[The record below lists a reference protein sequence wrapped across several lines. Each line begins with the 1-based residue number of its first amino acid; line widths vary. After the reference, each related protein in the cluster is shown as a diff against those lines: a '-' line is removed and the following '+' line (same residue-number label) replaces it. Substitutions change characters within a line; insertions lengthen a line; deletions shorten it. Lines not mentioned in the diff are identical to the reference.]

1 MDYQTWLKSQR
12 EAADLSSVSWLL
24 NPPLGDT
31 ASQSD
36 TFANVAFN
44 LPTPLGSYQT
54 PLPPRSHDSR
64 TTYEGIFPET
74 NSSANASSGTTF
86 LDHPPQDF
94 DRDHGD
100 NSESSGSSLRIGPE
114 VSYPIR
120 IQEGTAAS
128 HARLSASVPMRGSY
142 TPEDIL
148 HPGETVLCDDL
159 NFVTLHPDELGSDH
173 TCRVSFVYWVLRR
186 RLSLHGCESQ
196 CLKAR
201 QLWLQMIE
209 GDDDVD
215 EIWLWVD
222 GDEEWLRQNRDTCGR
237 WFWPKLEEEDL
248 VAAQSALRRRIER
261 TQLTPCPVP
270 KKTADLTLEDHARLR
285 EATPAQRF
293 AALYWLICTS
303 RCKEE
308 VDLQHGLS
316 SRSNFALPDLIDP
329 WFLAFGSL
337 ASFPKQPEAWN
348 DFLEKRKAM
357 GCKCLRWIFIFE
369 VETRDWARMMKWLRP
384 EWNLDTDIGCL
395 SPYYC
400 NACTCRPAEIYDR
413 LYGNDHSRDIPLLP
427 IQLAFSLDFVGTF
440 YELMVSDEAPI
451 PFFKAVATKSLS
463 PNAQREADRRFWPLC
478 TPGERDT
485 RYSPWVNAYPK
496 VMRQSLV
503 SQSCEVGPYSRLH
516 SLPPVEAESQG
527 EYLDELPVGFADD
540 APNLITLVGT
550 VIWISA
556 CRFLDGTEAWHS
568 VWEDFFKFKD
578 ILPLPEL
585 AGTQL
590 ELRNHLQRLWSE
602 GSSCFRHIDSFYEVD
617 EDDRDYVWT
626 IYAAIII
633 YVKSLNL
640 GPKFKGCPECHAV
653 YLTVV
658 TGSGSGTET
667 SLAQDSNDRQLPD
680 PTAPSTPPDPVS
692 SPFHRRSLSPPQADD
707 INGLYL
713 SPSLFDVALPL
724 DDRQHQFNARLREL
738 IARAATADL
747 YFPSDILHTVARSDT
762 RSTIPTSSSS
772 NIVEL
777 DTTEEQLTPA
787 NSTRPGDVT
796 TLRFNA
802 TPIGD
807 LKKRHKIA
815 KIKEILIDML
825 REIKFPL
832 HNRYLPW
839 STLEGDLQKHGYEIT
854 NWPSGVPRE
863 NDKGIHTLSAGH
875 VHKLY
880 LALTQARVEDRPRF
894 IRLVDQSTDQDQGM
908 TPVHNGPGSKRRL
921 DIAHNDG
928 KGKRTKF
935 KVTTAEYYASQSTDA

>member
-1 MDYQTWLKSQR
+1 M
-12 EAADLSSVSWLL
+12 
-24 NPPLGDT
+24 PPRLHD
-31 ASQSD
+31 SQS
-36 TFANVAFN
+36 
-44 LPTPLGSYQT
+44 
-54 PLPPRSHDSR
+54 
-64 TTYEGIFPET
+64 TYEGILPET
-74 NSSANASSGTTF
+74 NSSANASSGTTL

-100 NSESSGSSLRIGPE
+100 NSDSSGTSLRIGPE

-120 IQEGTAAS
+120 IQEGNPAS
-128 HARLSASVPMRGSY
+128 HARLSASVPMRGPY
-142 TPEDIL
+142 TPEDIP
-148 HPGETVLCDDL
+148 HSPGETVLCDDL
-159 NFVTLHPDELGSDH
+159 NFVTLHPDGLGNDH
-173 TCRVSFVYWVLRR
+173 VCRVSFVYWVLRG
-186 RLSLHGCESQ
+186 SLEWHGCES
-196 CLKAR
+196 CPKAR
-201 QLWLQMIE
+201 ELWLQMIE
-209 GDDDVD
+209 GNDDVD

-222 GDEEWLRQNRDTCGR
+222 GDEEWIRQNRDTSR
-237 WFWPKLEEEDL
+237 WHFWPKLEKDDW

-270 KKTADLTLEDHARLR
+270 KKTADLTLEDRARIR

-316 SRSNFALPDLIDP
+316 SRSNFALRDLIDE
-329 WFLAFGSL
+329 WFREFGSV
-337 ASFPKQPEAWN
+337 ASFPEQPEAWN

-357 GCKCLRWIFIFE
+357 GC
-369 VETRDWARMMKWLRP
+369 DSHA
-384 EWNLDTDIGCL
+384 N
-395 SPYYC
+395 
-400 NACTCRPAEIYDR
+400 PAEIYDR
-413 LYGNDHSRDIPLLP
+413 LYGDDHSRDIPLLP
-427 IQLAFSLDFVGTF
+427 IQLAFSLVFVGTF
-440 YELMVSDEAPI
+440 DESVDYSGAPM

-463 PNAQREADRRFWPLC
+463 PNAQLEADRRFWPLC

-485 RYSPWVNAYPK
+485 RYSPWVNAYPEFMH
-496 VMRQSLV
+496 MRHSLRLH
-503 SQSCEVGPYSRLH
+503 SGEVGPYSRLH
-516 SLPPVEAESQG
+516 SLPPVEAESQD

-568 VWEDFFKFKD
+568 VWEDFLKFKD
-578 ILPLPEL
+578 IFPLPEL
-585 AGTQL
+585 VGTQL
-590 ELRNHLQRLWSE
+590 ELRNHLKKLWSKD
-602 GSSCFRHIDSFYEVD
+602 SSCFRHIDYLYED
-617 EDDRDYVWT
+617 NEDYVWT
-626 IYAAIII
+626 IYAAIVI

-640 GPKFKGCPECHAV
+640 GPKFEGCPECHAA

-667 SLAQDSNDRQLPD
+667 SLAKGSNVRQLPD
-680 PTAPSTPPDPVS
+680 PIAPSTPRDPVS

-724 DDRQHQFNARLREL
+724 DDRQHRFNARLREL
-738 IARAATADL
+738 IARAAAADL
-747 YFPSDILHTVARSDT
+747 YFPSDILHMLARPDT
-762 RSTIPTSSSS
+762 QPAIPTSSSS
-772 NIVEL
+772 HIVEL
-777 DTTEEQLTPA
+777 DITEAHQTAA
-787 NSTRPGDVT
+787 NSTQPGDVA

-802 TPIGD
+802 APTSD
-807 LKKRHKIA
+807 LKKCHKIA
-815 KIKEILIDML
+815 KVKEILIDML

-854 NWPSGVPRE
+854 NWPSGVRRE

-880 LALTQARVEDRPRF
+880 LALTQGRDEDRPRF
-894 IRLVDQSTDQDQGM
+894 IRRVDQSTDQNQGT
-908 TPVHNGPGSKRRL
+908 TPVPNGPGSKRRL
-921 DIAHNDG
+921 DIAHNGG